1 MDNQRIA
8 KQMIELNKTAFDN
21 GFNVMNMVY
30 KQNEK
35 MFETFL
41 NQATWMPE
49 AGQQA
54 IKEWLEAYRNGCSQ
68 YKKLVDESYAKVEA
82 YFDKNV
88 DESS

>member
-8 KQMIELNKTAFDN
+8 KQMIELNKTIFDN
-21 GFNVMNMVY
+21 SFRSMTLVY
-30 KQNEK
+30 EQNEK

-49 AGQQA
+49 AGRKA

-68 YKKLVDESYAKVEA
+68 YKKLVDESYFKVEA
-82 YFDKNV
+82 YFDRSV
-88 DESS
+88 DGSF

>member
-30 KQNEK
+30 EQNQK

-41 NQATWMPE
+41 SQATWMPD
-49 AGQQA
+49 AGKQT
-54 IKEWLEAYRNGCSQ
+54 IKEWLEAYRKGCRQ
-68 YKKLVDESYAKVEA
+68 YKKMVDESYAKVEA